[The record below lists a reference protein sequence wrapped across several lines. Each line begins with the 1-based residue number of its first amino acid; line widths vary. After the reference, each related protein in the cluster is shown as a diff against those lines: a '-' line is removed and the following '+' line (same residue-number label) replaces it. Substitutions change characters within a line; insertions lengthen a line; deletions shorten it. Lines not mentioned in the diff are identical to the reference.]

1 MLINLFIVLQA
12 EHFNLKQALNHI
24 FLNFKEPI
32 MIKNESEL
40 IFDQIIKECG
50 KLAKIDEKSFEI
62 KDSEQ
67 SLK

>member
-1 MLINLFIVLQA
+1 MLRNLFIVLQA
-12 EHFNLKQALNHI
+12 EHLNLKQAINHI

-50 KLAKIDEKSFEI
+50 KLANIDEKSFQN
-62 KDSEQ
+62 KD
-67 SLK
+67 